1 MVALEAKG
9 VQFDRMGALMVT
21 RFTTERV
28 NRVLGGGRAD
38 GFALCFRIMKT
49 LRVRAL
55 VSHNEVRP
63 FQRRP

>member
-1 MVALEAKG
+1 MVALEVKG

-28 NRVLGGGRAD
+28 NRVLGGRAD
-38 GFALCFRIMKT
+38 GFALCFRMKT

>member
-1 MVALEAKG
+1 MVALEVKG

-28 NRVLGGGRAD
+28 NTCRVLGGRAD
-38 GFALCFRIMKT
+38 GFALCFRMKT